1 MPWNPKEPLTA
12 WNYPP
17 CAACDE
23 GCEGTPCTCGDGPT
37 SEDDHQRIVA
47 LESQLQAAQQAAIE
61 RGNQLLERGNEVM
74 ALTAQL
80 AEANERCAGLAA
92 ALEKTTDIL
101 CRVPDAL
108 EGGSTAKW
116 VLLKDACLRISQT
129 NQIDPAAILAA
140 VREKAKREGAVKEL
154 KMLHIELSRANFR
167 EIHDILS
174 GDDLDSIRRLVSNR
188 IAALDVSEMTKREEE
203 VRLRRKVETLT
214 YQEACMSSDVFCR
227 SLSDRDERMKR
238 EGAVEALK
246 VVRDYLSWQGAI
258 EGGEDVISR
267 NYRFVCNRIA
277 ELEAE
282 G

>member
-92 ALEKTTDIL
+92 ALEQALRLGREMAGFVKPYGLDDYGPRSEYSRWSI
-101 CRVPDAL
+101 CRTLIGNSHAP
-108 EGGSTAKW
+108 S
-116 VLLKDACLRISQT
+116 
-129 NQIDPAAILAA
+129 AILAA
-140 VREKAKREGAVKEL
+140 VREKAKREGAV
-154 KMLHIELSRANFR
+154 
-167 EIHDILS
+167 
-174 GDDLDSIRRLVSNR
+174 
-188 IAALDVSEMTKREEE
+188 EEE

-214 YQEACMSSDVFCR
+214 YEEACMASDIFCR

-238 EGAVEALK
+238 AGAVEALK